1 MKYHEELNVFDE
13 IVVANHSTI
22 LLKACPNISIC
33 YIMYV
38 DST

>member
-22 LLKACPNISIC
+22 LVKERHSKYFYLL
-33 YIMYV
+33 YYV
-38 DST
+38 C